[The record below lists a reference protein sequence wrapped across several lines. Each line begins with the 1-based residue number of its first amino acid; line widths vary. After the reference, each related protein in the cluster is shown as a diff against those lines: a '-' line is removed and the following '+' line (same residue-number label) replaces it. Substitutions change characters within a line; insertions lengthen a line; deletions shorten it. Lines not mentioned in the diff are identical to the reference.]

1 MEIKSL
7 NNLKKSSGAT
17 SSLYDLTKST
27 FIDPS
32 SALNIPVYQHLVE
45 DHESGRIDIISFY
58 LYKSTDQVDF
68 LLNFN
73 SIINPLNIL
82 AGSIINYVDLE
93 AVGLFDYTDIE
104 KETSDTLKKLA
115 NTNKKQRVDVNRE
128 TVVNNPSLPP
138 TLTDN
143 LTDPVQ
149 IKGNQVII
157 GENLFK

>member
-7 NNLKKSSGAT
+7 NILKTISGAT
-17 SSLYDLTKST
+17 SSLYDLTRST

-32 SALNIPVYQHLVE
+32 VALNIPVYEHIVE
-45 DHESGRIDIISFY
+45 EWEAGRIDIISSFI
-58 LYKSTDQVDF
+58 YKSTDQVDF

-73 SIINPLNIL
+73 SIIHPLNIL
-82 AGSIINYVDLE
+82 AGTTLNYVDTE
-93 AVGLFDYTDIE
+93 SVGLFDYDDIE
-104 KETSDTLKKLA
+104 VDTADSLRQLT
-115 NTNKKQRVDVNRE
+115 NTNKKQRIDTNRE

-143 LTDPVQ
+143 LTDSVQ
-149 IKGNQVII
+149 IKGNQIII

>member
-1 MEIKSL
+1 MQIKSL
-7 NNLKKSSGAT
+7 DVLKKVSGT
-17 SSLYDLTKST
+17 SSLYDLTRST
-27 FIDPS
+27 FIDPT
-32 SALNIPVYQHLVE
+32 SALNVPIYQHIVE
-45 DHESGRIDIISFY
+45 EHESGRIDIISYY

-82 AGSIINYVDLE
+82 EGSVINYVDYQSL
-93 AVGLFDYTDIE
+93 GLFNYDDI
-104 KETSDTLKKLA
+104 SVDTADSLKKLA
-115 NTNKKQRVDVNRE
+115 NTNKKQRLDVNRE

-149 IKGNQVII
+149 IKGNQIII